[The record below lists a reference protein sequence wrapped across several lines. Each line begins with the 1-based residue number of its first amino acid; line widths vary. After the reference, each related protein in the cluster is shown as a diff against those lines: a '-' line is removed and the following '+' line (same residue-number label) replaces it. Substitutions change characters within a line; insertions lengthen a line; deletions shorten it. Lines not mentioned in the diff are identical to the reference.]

1 MDRSWA
7 ERLERRNLFP
17 RHLGIRIEE
26 LTDGGAVVALDLK
39 PEHLQ
44 YYGVAHGGIAA
55 SLADTAVA
63 YALLPHV
70 GDGEETFT
78 TDLHVRYLAAIRE
91 GPVRA
96 AARLLRRGRTVVFA
110 EVDVT
115 DGGGRLAAR
124 VDTTW
129 VIRRRSA
136 SSPHA

>member
-1 MDRSWA
+1 MERSWA
-7 ERLERRNLFP
+7 ERLERRNPFP

-26 LTDGGAVVALDLK
+26 LTDGGAVVALDLR
-39 PEHLQ
+39 PEYHQ

-70 GDGEETFT
+70 SDDEESFT
-78 TDLHVRYLAAIRE
+78 TDLHVRYVAAIRE

-96 AARLLRRGRTVVFA
+96 AARLLKRGRMVVFA

-115 DGGGRLAAR
+115 DGAGRLAAR

-136 SSPHA
+136 LTPA